1 MENKNIQIN
10 LLIQQVL
17 QSDSMAYIPGYISS
31 DVDIEFRILDR
42 AYQDTGKYYARLK
55 TAIQQN
61 KCGDCVDVNEQINI
75 LERAPEVSLEFLK
88 NVMSELSVTETGN
101 YDPNNYYGFMIANAI
116 MTEKPGFSRTDGYM
130 VSLDLLQNGNQE
142 LMFDGPLFE
151 KPLVINSSAL
161 STLLDSD
168 TSIVAT
174 TPDIN
179 KDMLRL
185 LVETGIFNKEDV
197 SDEGEL
203 LPTARIQETFI
214 LKGPDQKPDYEIIDI
229 GMGKGRNV
237 LRFDLDKIEKKA
249 TPFINAEVAG
259 LLSSEQEAVAA
270 WNVYIAKGSS
280 VEEDDQMVQDANAG
294 SLAWSYEEDLPL
306 TQDNKEL
313 FLEKYKKYF
322 MNNYLKQFIT
332 NKFPTVEADA
342 AVFDLAEAK
351 KQRLKN

>member
-1 MENKNIQIN
+1 
-10 LLIQQVL
+10 
-17 QSDSMAYIPGYISS
+17 
-31 DVDIEFRILDR
+31 
-42 AYQDTGKYYARLK
+42 
-55 TAIQQN
+55 
-61 KCGDCVDVNEQINI
+61 
-75 LERAPEVSLEFLK
+75 
-88 NVMSELSVTETGN
+88 
-101 YDPNNYYGFMIANAI
+101 
-116 MTEKPGFSRTDGYM
+116 
-130 VSLDLLQNGNQE
+130 
-142 LMFDGPLFE
+142 
-151 KPLVINSSAL
+151 
-161 STLLDSD
+161 LLDSD

-342 AVFDLAEAK
+342 AVFDLAEARK
-351 KQRLKN
+351 AKAEKLNQSLTS